1 MVQHA
6 MQSSVHAPDERPLS
20 VAAIVLIDNIMTYDA
35 QWYDVQAMA
44 SCAMSLSILVDFL
57 AQFISIR
64 WSDFIWG
71 SSASRRH

>member
-6 MQSSVHAPDERPLS
+6 MQSDNCMHLAKSHCKLPL
-20 VAAIVLIDNIMTYDA
+20 IVLIDNIMTYD
-35 QWYDVQAMA
+35 VLAMA
-44 SCAMSLSILVDFL
+44 SYATSLSFLTDFL